1 MLVAGRSKNSSHRE
15 VLNVGPAM
23 WYLLRCRHKHSIS
36 FAEHMESILLCSNS
50 FFHPNAVV
58 NRPGLYIVAIHD
70 EYIYI
75 YIRIFNYIYDYLH
88 IFIYY
93 ISMYD
98 NDISY
103 NICML

>member
-23 WYLLRCRHKHSIS
+23 CYLLRCRHKHSIS

-58 NRPGLYIVAIHD
+58 NRPGLYIVAIDD

-75 YIRIFNYIYDYLH
+75 YTYVYLIIFTIIYIYLYT
-88 IFIYY
+88 I
-93 ISMYD
+93 
-98 NDISY
+98 
-103 NICML
+103 